1 MNTYI
6 PKNNTPAIALS
17 GDDRKGLGYGQI
29 TNKFHKPRKAA
40 GTFPFTP
47 EDVLQGEEDF
57 EFDEETS
64 DAVRSKTY
72 HFQLNDPG
80 AAKSANRIY
89 YAGATTNL
97 SACFERPD
105 EVLTEIEGIAKGMVP
120 IPRLYKKG
128 NDGPAVGGYSTSPV
142 AFSVGPAKK
151 TGTKRGWSRRP
162 PESKVAAEIEYELDL
177 DPDEFF
183 NLSDLAK
190 IQRPSLGECF
200 LFLSHT

>member
-1 MNTYI
+1 MKSDY
-6 PKNNTPAIALS
+6 PAVALS
-17 GDDRKGLGYGQI
+17 GDDRKGLGYGQL
-29 TNKFHKPRKAA
+29 TNKYHKPRMAA
-40 GTFPFTP
+40 STFPFTP
-47 EDVLQGEEDF
+47 DDILDGEEDF

-72 HFQLNDPG
+72 HFQTTDPG

-105 EVLTEIEGIAKGMVP
+105 EVLLEIGGIAKGMVP

-128 NDGPAVGGYSTSPV
+128 YDGPAVGGYSTSPMS
-142 AFSVGPAKK
+142 FKVGAAKK
-151 TGTKRGWSRRP
+151 TGTKRGWSSSP
-162 PESKVAAEIEYELDL
+162 PESKVAAEIEYDLDL

-183 NLSDLAK
+183 SLSDLAK